1 MSFPNPGYG
10 LLLTALITL
19 HQPDG
24 KPVYVNPDEIQ
35 VVAPA
40 GGVYSG
46 QTRLLV
52 HDQWIA
58 VTESPEQVKFA
69 RDGQ

>member
-1 MSFPNPGYG
+1 MRWLIVFA
-10 LLLTALITL
+10 ALITL

-24 KPVYVNPDEIQ
+24 KPVYINPDEII

-40 GGVYSG
+40 GGVFAANARS
-46 QTRLLV
+46 RLLV

-58 VTESPEQVKFA
+58 IQETPEQVKFA
-69 RDGQ
+69 RDGE